1 MEWSFTT
8 SPKPI
13 QMEKNTRITMK
24 QYLSPEQTAKL
35 IELGF
40 EKPKNERWVLDV
52 ANESSPSI
60 QNVVKRQD
68 YSIGELI
75 EMLPQ
80 HLDYKGGVADMPID
94 YYALT
99 IRQNVVMYCDPY
111 IDWVEIQCNDHKELI
126 DNLYDMVIMLKEE
139 GVI

>member
-1 MEWSFTT
+1 
-8 SPKPI
+8 
-13 QMEKNTRITMK
+13 MK
-24 QYLSPEQTAKL
+24 QYTTPEQTAKL

-40 EKPKNERWVLDV
+40 DKPKNTQYIQRAKARNLH
-52 ANESSPSI
+52 SPFIEFGEPEFEGS
-60 QNVVKRQD
+60 

-80 HLDYKGGVADMPID
+80 YLEYGGGVAGIEID

-111 IDWVEIQCNDHKELI
+111 MDWIEIQCDDHKELI
-126 DNLYDMVIMLKEE
+126 DNLYDMETILKEE
-139 GVI
+139 EVI